1 MNKNMA
7 KNIFT
12 KSDKFKQEYCTTIVQ
27 IGDVLDIPGY
37 DSIGVTYVQNISMVV
52 RKDECKKGD
61 ILFYAANE
69 SELNETFLRRNN
81 LYEIGE
87 RHLNAN
93 YDEVEK
99 LMNED
104 KKDEAKRMVGFFNKY
119 GRVKMIRLGGT
130 PSFGFLFSQ
139 KAMAMFEPD
148 VMELDLEEMVGTE
161 FDTVRGELFC
171 KPYVPRIKERNY
183 GGGKGKH
190 YKRHKKTIAKIDRIV
205 EGQWA
210 FHYDTQSLERN
221 AWKIKPEDVVDISLK
236 LDGCVERNTIVNTL
250 EYGDMTIGEIVDNK
264 INCKIKTFN
273 TNTNEIEY
281 LPICQFYYVPND
293 GEWYEIE
300 LEDGRKITITG
311 NNPVW
316 IPELKCYR
324 RVDELDG
331 TESLLVF

>member
-1 MNKNMA
+1 MNNNMA

-119 GRVKMIRLGGT
+119 GRV
-130 PSFGFLFSQ
+130 
-139 KAMAMFEPD
+139 
-148 VMELDLEEMVGTE
+148 
-161 FDTVRGELFC
+161 
-171 KPYVPRIKERNY
+171 
-183 GGGKGKH
+183 
-190 YKRHKKTIAKIDRIV
+190 
-205 EGQWA
+205 
-210 FHYDTQSLERN
+210 
-221 AWKIKPEDVVDISLK
+221 
-236 LDGCVERNTIVNTL
+236 
-250 EYGDMTIGEIVDNK
+250 
-264 INCKIKTFN
+264 
-273 TNTNEIEY
+273 
-281 LPICQFYYVPND
+281 
-293 GEWYEIE
+293 
-300 LEDGRKITITG
+300 
-311 NNPVW
+311 
-316 IPELKCYR
+316 
-324 RVDELDG
+324 
-331 TESLLVF
+331 